1 MIRKEHNID
10 VMCDWLPREH
20 PMWEYLSENGV
31 TATVD
36 VEWVED
42 EVEDYVGGNRWHTTK
57 FMRVREWSVTEI
69 KLDGA
74 AIKDGA
80 VPAGFPMQDV
90 IALLDSYHVRDE
102 LERQGP
108 GGTQ

>member
-1 MIRKEHNID
+1 
-10 VMCDWLPREH
+10 
-20 PMWEYLSENGV
+20 
-31 TATVD
+31 
-36 VEWVED
+36 
-42 EVEDYVGGNRWHTTK
+42 
-57 FMRVREWSVTEI
+57 MRVREWSVTEI
-69 KLDGA
+69 RLDGV

-108 GGTQ
+108 GGMQ